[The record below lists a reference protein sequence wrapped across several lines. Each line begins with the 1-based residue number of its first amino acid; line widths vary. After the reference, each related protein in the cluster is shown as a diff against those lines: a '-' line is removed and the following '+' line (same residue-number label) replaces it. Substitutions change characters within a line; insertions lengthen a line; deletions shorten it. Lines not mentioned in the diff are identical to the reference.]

1 MGHVVVAVA
10 LPSQV
15 KLRWSC
21 WTLINTE
28 TGFIYSETQERK
40 ETEKTLFYQDYQS
53 FEKKKK
59 KACEKSILGTV
70 PVRDFVREEDSTQ
83 WNLNWILGNSA
94 AAKMVIEVQSTK
106 MVIELISKGVK
117 MLIMP
122 L

>member
-1 MGHVVVAVA
+1 M
-10 LPSQV
+10 
-15 KLRWSC
+15 
-21 WTLINTE
+21 
-28 TGFIYSETQERK
+28 GFIYSETQERK
-40 ETEKTLFYQDYQS
+40 ETEKTLLYQDYQS

-70 PVRDFVREEDSTQ
+70 PVRDFVREEDSAQ

-94 AAKMVIEVQSTK
+94 AAKML
-106 MVIELISKGVK
+106 IELISKGIK